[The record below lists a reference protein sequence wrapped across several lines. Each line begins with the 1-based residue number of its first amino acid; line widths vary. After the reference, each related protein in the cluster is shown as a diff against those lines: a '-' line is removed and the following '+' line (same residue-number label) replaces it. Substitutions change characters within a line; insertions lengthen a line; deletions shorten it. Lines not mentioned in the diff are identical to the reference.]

1 MAISVIFL
9 DEAAEWFLGLDEAKA
24 EKVTFYVDL
33 LKEEGVALGAPYSS
47 ALHGSDYAFRELRVK
62 APRSVIRIVYA
73 FDPAQNAVVILGADK
88 KGQKQDR
95 FYKNLIKRAERLWKE
110 YLEQF

>member
-9 DEAAEWFLGLDEAKA
+9 DDAEQWFLDLEEVQA

-33 LKEEGVALGAPYSS
+33 LKEEGVTLGSPYSS
-47 ALHGSDYAFRELRVK
+47 ALHGTDYAFRELRVK

-88 KGQKQDR
+88 RGQKQDR
-95 FYKNLIKRAERLWKE
+95 FYKKLIKEAERLWEE
-110 YLEQF
+110 YLDGL